1 MKVSNKKAKNS
12 VRYGISLFLPCYNN
26 LRMKP
31 DFFSSGMIINMF
43 FYKSMGSLLLFYQN
57 FFEIFFD
64 LFDANDK
71 FVKQFFH
78 FIRIL

>member
-1 MKVSNKKAKNS
+1 
-12 VRYGISLFLPCYNN
+12 
-26 LRMKP
+26 
-31 DFFSSGMIINMF
+31 MF

-64 LFDANDK
+64 LFNANDKVQTENDK

-78 FIRIL
+78 FIRVL